1 MPPKG
6 RGRDRS
12 QAVEEESDN
21 AVNEKCYEIKAIVG
35 LAFDDPQEKKSRKR
49 RRNVPAADDIW
60 LEVVGTFADP
70 DDDDDEGGPD
80 RRWLQMEDLGHV
92 SKSEVKKAIAA
103 YEEEAK
109 KAAKKAL
116 TRHKT
121 VE

>member
-1 MPPKG
+1 MPAKG

-12 QAVEEESDN
+12 QAAAEESED

-35 LAFDDPQEKKSRKR
+35 LAFDDPLEKKSKKR

-60 LEVVGTFADP
+60 LEVIGTFADP

-80 RRWLQMEDLGHV
+80 RRWLRMEDLGHV
-92 SKSEVKKAIAA
+92 SKNQVKEAIAA

-116 TRHKT
+116 AWHKT

>member
-1 MPPKG
+1 MTSGWK
-6 RGRDRS
+6 
-12 QAVEEESDN
+12 
-21 AVNEKCYEIKAIVG
+21 
-35 LAFDDPQEKKSRKR
+35 
-49 RRNVPAADDIW
+49 
-60 LEVVGTFADP
+60 VVGTFADP
-70 DDDDDEGGPD
+70 GDDDDEGGPD